1 MKTVVCPRLLSWY
14 FLLFSIIVNI
24 TLWLIDSQILNPI
37 FGIQPVREQS
47 NTGILGTLYSFAILI
62 PSFALAMRRLH
73 DIGKSG

>member
-37 FGIQPVREQS
+37 FGVQPVREQS